1 MAVKKCPNVN
11 NVGGDGCNGH
21 HVGGGDAGGD
31 SSSDGDGVGVVAIV
45 LMVAMAM
52 LLVVMV
58 ILRGF
63 VVVQMVFVV
72 L

>member
-1 MAVKKCPNVN
+1 MAVEKCPNVN
-11 NVGGDGCNGH
+11 NIGGDGCNGR
-21 HVGGGDAGGD
+21 HVGGGD
-31 SSSDGDGVGVVAIV
+31 SSSDGDGVGLVAIV
-45 LMVAMAM
+45 LTMAM

>member
-1 MAVKKCPNVN
+1 MAVEKCPNVN
-11 NVGGDGCNGH
+11 NIGGDGCNGR
-21 HVGGGDAGGD
+21 HVGGGD
-31 SSSDGDGVGVVAIV
+31 STSDGDGVGVVAIV

-63 VVVQMVFVV
+63 VV

>member
-1 MAVKKCPNVN
+1 MAVEKCPNVN
-11 NVGGDGCNGH
+11 NIGGDGCNGR
-21 HVGGGDAGGD
+21 HVGGGD
-31 SSSDGDGVGVVAIV
+31 SSSDGDGVGLVAIV
-45 LMVAMAM
+45 LTMAM

-63 VVVQMVFVV
+63 VV

>member
-1 MAVKKCPNVN
+1 MAVEKCPNVN
-11 NVGGDGCNGH
+11 NIGGDGCNGR
-21 HVGGGDAGGD
+21 HVGDGD
-31 SSSDGDGVGVVAIV
+31 SSSDGDGVGLVAIV
-45 LMVAMAM
+45 LTMAM